1 MFMNITLRQIQ
12 AFKTVAEFGSFTRAA
27 ERLKVAQPALS
38 LSIRDLERELNVRL
52 FDRTTRRV
60 ELTGAGREFLQS
72 ADKLLADLD
81 RAVRDARDLS
91 EKKRGRIVIAAPP
104 LLAAMIVP
112 AAIADFNAA
121 FPGIDVGLIDA
132 RVGDQILD
140 RLRAGEAD
148 LAIGTFDERADG
160 IRREVLAQDALALFC
175 APSSP
180 LAKKRRLRW
189 TDLHDQKL
197 IMLTRDS
204 SIRLLTERTL
214 AQTGHDIGKPLYE
227 VSQMT
232 TAVMLAEA
240 GLGVTVLPAYG
251 WSFAR
256 GRDVVSRPLTEPQV
270 TRNIYLIQ
278 PDGRSLS
285 PAAEGFAR
293 TLRKHTRAAIAQ
305 VATR

>member
-1 MFMNITLRQIQ
+1 MNITLRQLQ

-38 LSIRDLERELNVRL
+38 LSIRELERELNLRL

-60 ELTGAGREFLQS
+60 ELTAAGREFLQS

-91 EKKRGRIVIAAPP
+91 DKKRGRIVVAAPP

-121 FPGIDVGLIDA
+121 FPGIDVGLVDV
-132 RVGDQILD
+132 RNDQILD

-160 IRREVLAQDALALFC
+160 IRREVISQDALTLFC
-175 APSSP
+175 IPTSP
-180 LAKKRRLRW
+180 LAKKRRVRWADLRG
-189 TDLHDQKL
+189 QKL

-204 SIRLLTERTL
+204 SIRALTERTL
-214 AQTGHDIGKPLYE
+214 AQAGHDAGKPLYE
-227 VSQMT
+227 VSQIT

-240 GLGVTVLPAYG
+240 GLGVTVLPAYA

-256 GRDVVSRPLTEPQV
+256 SRDVVSRPLVEPLV
-270 TRNIYLIQ
+270 TRNVYLIQ

-293 TLRKHTRAAIAQ
+293 TLRQQTRAAIAE
-305 VATR
+305 VASR